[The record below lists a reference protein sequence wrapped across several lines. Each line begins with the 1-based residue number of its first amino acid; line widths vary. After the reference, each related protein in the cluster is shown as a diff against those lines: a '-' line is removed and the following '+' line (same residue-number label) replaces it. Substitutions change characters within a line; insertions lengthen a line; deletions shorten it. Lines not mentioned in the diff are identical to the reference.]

1 MLPAEGVMHA
11 AVVRYFK
18 QLSKVG
24 NRARQK
30 KLSPERRRE
39 IAVAAAN
46 ARWKKQPEHTAAGK
60 GGRL

>member
-30 KLSPERRRE
+30 SLSPERRRE
-39 IAVAAAN
+39 IAAAAAM
-46 ARWKKQPEHTAAGK
+46 ARWKKQRERTAQEK

>member
-1 MLPAEGVMHA
+1 MHA

-18 QLSKVG
+18 QLSEVG

-30 KLSPERRRE
+30 SLSPERRRE
-39 IAVAAAN
+39 IAVAAAK
-46 ARWKKQPEHTAAGK
+46 ARWKKQPEQTAAEK

>member
-1 MLPAEGVMHA
+1 MHA

-18 QLSKVG
+18 ELSKVG

-39 IAVAAAN
+39 IAVAAAR
-46 ARWKKQPEHTAAGK
+46 ARWSKQPEQTATET
-60 GGRL
+60 GGQL